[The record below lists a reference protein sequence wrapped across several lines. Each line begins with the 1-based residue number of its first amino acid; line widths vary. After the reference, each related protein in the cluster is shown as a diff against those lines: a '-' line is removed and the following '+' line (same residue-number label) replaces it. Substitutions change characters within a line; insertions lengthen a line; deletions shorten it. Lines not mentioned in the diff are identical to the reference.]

1 MLRVP
6 VMYNPETLAEHFLHR
21 LERLWRLRRDF
32 AERLNDLGLDMLE
45 RAWATTL
52 TDCEMAGVSAAEI
65 LAVHT

>member
-1 MLRVP
+1 MKRR
-6 VMYNPETLAEHFLHR
+6 YRQSPETLAEHFLRR